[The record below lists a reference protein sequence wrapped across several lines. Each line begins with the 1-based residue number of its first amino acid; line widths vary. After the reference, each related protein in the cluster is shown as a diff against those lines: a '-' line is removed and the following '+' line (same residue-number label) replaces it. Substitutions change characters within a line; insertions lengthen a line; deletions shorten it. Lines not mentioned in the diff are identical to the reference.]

1 MPSTN
6 LKTTPDLIA
15 GQLRQDIAAGRYPDG
30 AALRQDELARRFG
43 VSKIPVREALQQLR
57 SEGLVATYHNRGSVV
72 VAASVAE
79 VAEVYA
85 MREALEVLALQ
96 SALPR
101 LSEAD
106 LLRAEGALLEI
117 DAVGE
122 PSEWPRLNWEFHAS
136 LYRPAQMELLLRTL
150 ETLHHSVARYLL
162 IYLAEPAN
170 QRASQAEHRALL
182 DACRRRDLASAQ
194 QVLATH
200 LREASQQS
208 QAFITGQAQ
217 LASTTNTSNGPQPQE
232 ETVGPPAVSSPPSS
246 SATRSCSAPR
256 PSRLSRASPKR

>member
-1 MPSTN
+1 MPN
-6 LKTTPDLIA
+6 ANPKTTPDLIA
-15 GQLRQDIAAGRYPDG
+15 EQLRQDIAAGRYPDG

-57 SEGLVATYHNRGSVV
+57 SEGLVATHHNRGSVV
-72 VAASVAE
+72 VAVSVAE

-85 MREALEVLALQ
+85 MREALEVLALK

-101 LSEAD
+101 LSQAD

-117 DAVGE
+117 DAVTE

-136 LYRPAQMELLLRTL
+136 LYRPAHMEFLLRTL

-162 IYLAEPAN
+162 IYLAQPAN

-194 QVLATH
+194 RVLVTH

-208 QAFITGQAQ
+208 QAFIAGQTP
-217 LASTTNTSNGPQPQE
+217 LASPTKAPNGPQPQE
-232 ETVGPPAVSSPPSS
+232 ETV
-246 SATRSCSAPR
+246 
-256 PSRLSRASPKR
+256 

>member
-6 LKTTPDLIA
+6 PKTTPDLIA
-15 GQLRQDIAAGRYPDG
+15 EQLRQDIAAGRYPDG

-96 SALPR
+96 SALPQ

-117 DAVGE
+117 DSVTE
-122 PSEWPRLNWEFHAS
+122 PSEWPRLNWEFHAA
-136 LYRPAQMELLLRTL
+136 LYRPARMELLLRTL

-170 QRASQAEHRALL
+170 QHASQAEHRALL
-182 DACRRRDLASAQ
+182 DACRRRDTAAAQ
-194 QVLATH
+194 RVLVAH

-208 QAFITGQAQ
+208 QAFIAGEAPP
-217 LASTTNTSNGPQPQE
+217 ASPTKAPNGPQPQE
-232 ETVGPPAVSSPPSS
+232 ETV
-246 SATRSCSAPR
+246 
-256 PSRLSRASPKR
+256 

>member
-1 MPSTN
+1 MATAGP
-6 LKTTPDLIA
+6 KTTPDLIA
-15 GQLRQDIAAGRYPDG
+15 EQLREDIAAGRYPDG

-85 MREALEVLALQ
+85 MREALELLALQ
-96 SALPR
+96 NSLPL

-117 DAVGE
+117 DAVTE
-122 PSEWPRLNWEFHAS
+122 PSEWPRLNWEFHAA
-136 LYRPAQMELLLRTL
+136 LYRPAGMDLLLRTL

-162 IYLAEPAN
+162 IYLAQPAN

-182 DACRRRDLASAQ
+182 HACRRRDAVAAQ
-194 QVLATH
+194 RVLVEH

-208 QAFITGQAQ
+208 QAFIAGGAARAAT
-217 LASTTNTSNGPQPQE
+217 STTGGATHAAAPTAGAAALAPTPTTAPNGPKPQE
-232 ETVGPPAVSSPPSS
+232 ET
-246 SATRSCSAPR
+246 T
-256 PSRLSRASPKR
+256 

>member
-1 MPSTN
+1 MATAGP
-6 LKTTPDLIA
+6 KTTPDLIA
-15 GQLRQDIAAGRYPDG
+15 EQLREDIAAGRYPDG

-57 SEGLVATYHNRGSVV
+57 SEGLVATHHNRGSVV

-85 MREALEVLALQ
+85 MREALELLALQ

-117 DAVGE
+117 DSVTE
-122 PSEWPRLNWEFHAS
+122 PSEWPRLNWEFHAA
-136 LYRPAQMELLLRTL
+136 LYRPAQMDLLLRTL

-182 DACRRRDLASAQ
+182 DACRRRDLAAARR
-194 QVLATH
+194 VLVEH

-208 QAFITGQAQ
+208 QAFIAGGARAAVPTTGTHVAAPTAGGATPAPTPKDAQ
-217 LASTTNTSNGPQPQE
+217 NGPRPQE
-232 ETVGPPAVSSPPSS
+232 ETV
-246 SATRSCSAPR
+246 
-256 PSRLSRASPKR
+256 